1 MNPEL
6 FKRSTAGALRRIGSG
21 DSQYWAFIP
30 NPLPPELKIDFKFMQ
45 QLSEADRALGEL
57 AGIGRTM
64 ANPRLFVRPFISRE
78 AVLSSRIEGTQADL
92 HDLFAY
98 TAEGRPKA
106 DGAKHA
112 DVLEVY
118 NYVRAMDYGIKRLET
133 FPVSLRLIRELHE
146 HLMKGVRGGQAT
158 PGEFRRSQNWIGPA
172 GCTLNDA
179 VFVPPPVDE
188 MNGTL
193 DAFEKYLH
201 ETNSHPPLVRLALIH
216 HQLESI
222 HPFLDG
228 NGRIGRLLISL
239 LLVQWG
245 LLPYPL
251 LYLSAFFE
259 HNRSAYYD
267 LLLGVNQEGAWN
279 DWISFFL
286 QGVAEQSK
294 DAVER
299 AKRLQDS
306 QLRLREQLRERY
318 RSVLIGAVADYLFVQ
333 PVLSAAV
340 VQRKFKVTHTGA
352 MKVLKQLEKE
362 GVIKETTGLER
373 NRQYIAVD
381 ILKLTE

>member
-1 MNPEL
+1 MNPES
-6 FKRSTAGALRRIGSG
+6 FKSSTGGSVRRVGSG
-21 DSQYWAFIP
+21 DSGYWAFIP
-30 NPLPPELKIDFKFMQ
+30 HPLPPELKIDFKFMQ

-57 AGIGRTM
+57 AGIGRAM

-118 NYVRAMDYGIKRLET
+118 NYVRAMDYGVKRLES

-158 PGEFRRSQNWIGPA
+158 PGEFRRSQNWIGPP

-188 MNGTL
+188 MNATL

-201 ETNSHPPLVRLALIH
+201 ETNSYPPLVRLALIH
-216 HQLESI
+216 HQFESI

-228 NGRIGRLLISL
+228 NGRIGRLLMSL
-239 LLVQWG
+239 LLVHWG

-259 HNRSAYYD
+259 RNRISYYD
-267 LLLGVNQEGAWN
+267 LLLGVNQNGAWSA
-279 DWISFFL
+279 WISFFL

-294 DAVER
+294 DAIER
-299 AKRLQDS
+299 AKHLQDLQS
-306 QLRLREQLRERY
+306 QWREMFQKSNQSALLLG
-318 RSVLIGAVADYLFVQ
+318 VIDLLFMQPLVTAVRVRD
-333 PVLSAAV
+333 
-340 VQRKFKVTHTGA
+340 KFKVTHPTA
-352 MKVLKQLEKE
+352 MSALRRLVKE
-362 GVIKETTGLER
+362 GILTEPEKKGR
-373 NRQYIAVD
+373 NRWFIAQQ
-381 ILKLTE
+381 ILRIAE

>member
-6 FKRSTAGALRRIGSG
+6 FKTSAAGTVRRIGSTDNG
-21 DSQYWAFIP
+21 YWAFVP
-30 NPLPPELKIDFKFMQ
+30 NALPPELKIDFKFMQ

-57 AGIGRTM
+57 AGLGRM
-64 ANPRLFVRPFISRE
+64 MPNPRLFVRSFINRE

-98 TAEGRPKA
+98 TAEGRAKLGA
-106 DGAKHA
+106 AKHG
-112 DVLEVY
+112 DVFEVY

-133 FPVSLRLIRELHE
+133 FPVSLRLIRELHQY
-146 HLMKGVRGGQAT
+146 LMKGVRGSQAT
-158 PGEFRRSQNWIGPA
+158 PGEFRRSQNWIGPP

-188 MNGTL
+188 MNATL

-201 ETNSHPPLVRLALIH
+201 ETNSYPPLVRLALIH
-216 HQLESI
+216 HQFESI

-228 NGRIGRLLISL
+228 NGRIGRLLVSL
-239 LLVQWG
+239 LLVHWG

-259 HNRSAYYD
+259 LNRDAYYD
-267 LLLGVNQEGAWN
+267 LLLGVDQKGTWN

-294 DAVER
+294 DAVGR
-299 AKRLQDS
+299 AKRLQDLQS
-306 QLRLREQLRERY
+306 EWRERFQK
-318 RSVLIGAVADYLFVQ
+318 SNQSALLLGVIDHLFVQ
-333 PVLSAAV
+333 PVVTAV
-340 VQRKFKVTHTGA
+340 RIRDKFKITHPTA
-352 MKVLKQLEKE
+352 VSALRRLVKE
-362 GVIKETTGLER
+362 GILTEPEEKGR
-373 NRQYIAVD
+373 NRWFVAEQILRIA
-381 ILKLTE
+381 E

>member
-30 NPLPPELKIDFKFMQ
+30 NPLPPELKIDFKFME